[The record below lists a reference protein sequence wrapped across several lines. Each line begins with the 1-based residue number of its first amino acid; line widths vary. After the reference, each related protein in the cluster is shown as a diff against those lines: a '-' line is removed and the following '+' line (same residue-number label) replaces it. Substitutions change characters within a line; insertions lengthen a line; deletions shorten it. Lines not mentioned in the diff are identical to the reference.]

1 MLDHMLTT
9 DAMLMEAKMGVL
21 DKLRIV
27 ALVTKTKGTME
38 QERRKKLAGQ
48 LIGQLKLAET
58 ELGGLAYQRNKAAW
72 ETDADGKLQRPVK
85 LRQ

>member
-1 MLDHMLTT
+1 
-9 DAMLMEAKMGVL
+9 
-21 DKLRIV
+21 
-27 ALVTKTKGTME
+27 
-38 QERRKKLAGQ
+38 